1 MLPEVQDETLKITE
15 SCANINEFVSRG
27 LRYGFS
33 NVRPPRNRCAA
44 VRFRDMK

>member
-27 LRYGFS
+27 LRYDFS
-33 NVRPPRNRCAA
+33 NEGHREIVALPSDSAI
-44 VRFRDMK
+44 